1 MIGSVLPMLTT
12 DLTDSPRRLPSGT
25 KSQGSLGSI
34 KDDSLIG
41 GNLRFS
47 FGILDFSFMTGGM
60 ISWTVREIQSNKE
73 LTVPTLLVLL
83 WSCGVLPCVLPW
95 YHRRLSATEMSLVFF
110 FEKKLRAT
118 RTRARYTTVQKT
130 FFS

>member
-60 ISWTVREIQSNKE
+60 ISWTIREIQSNKE
-73 LTVPTLLVLL
+73 LTVPTLLVVVVVL
-83 WSCGVLPCVLPW
+83 WCSSVCSS
-95 YHRRLSATEMSLVFF
+95 SATEMSLVFF